1 MWPIF
6 PTHQV
11 LLRKMLPCL
20 IQTHHA
26 IAFYDSQEHNI
37 NNHLGFAITED
48 LNEMVRD
55 DFKINF
61 RLKVFWSLKKKKTIL
76 ITESTWPTTSIE
88 IRLVRWILFGKWK
101 FKVET
106 GWKEWETQSMP
117 WRLKISKWTADF
129 NVPDAIISLF
139 NITVQS
145 SDIIFCL

>member
-6 PTHQV
+6 PSHQV

-55 DFKINF
+55 DFKNQFPLKSLLKFKEEEDYLDNRVDVTDNIN
-61 RLKVFWSLKKKKTIL
+61 RNSIGEMNIVREMKIQSRDWLKRMGNSIYALKV
-76 ITESTWPTTSIE
+76 ED
-88 IRLVRWILFGKWK
+88 
-101 FKVET
+101 FKVNR
-106 GWKEWETQSMP
+106 
-117 WRLKISKWTADF
+117 RLQCSRCDYKSF
-129 NVPDAIISLF
+129 
-139 NITVQS
+139 
-145 SDIIFCL
+145 